1 MVTQISAFTRS
12 CNEGISRI
20 LISDVYVSEIY
31 YTTNRPQNLIIK
43 KYTAIWDTG
52 ATNTVI
58 TKKVMME
65 CKLWSIGMTK
75 VIHAGGEATT
85 NSYLVN
91 LYLPNNLE
99 VRGVRVSE
107 GILGEKVD
115 VLIGMDIISKGDF
128 AVTNYNG
135 RTVFT
140 FRYPSVE
147 CIDFVKTPYKEK
159 PIKVTNKIGRNDPC
173 PCGSGKKYKH
183 CCLKKNNKNFK
194 K

>member
-159 PIKVTNKIGRNDPC
+159 PIKV
-173 PCGSGKKYKH
+173 
-183 CCLKKNNKNFK
+183 NNKNFK

>member
-1 MVTQISAFTRS
+1 MATKINAFSRS
-12 CNEGISRI
+12 YNKGISRI
-20 LISDVYVSEIY
+20 LISDVYVSEVY
-31 YTTNRPQNLIIK
+31 HTTNRPQNLIIK
-43 KYTAIWDTG
+43 KYTALWDTG

-65 CKLWSIGMTK
+65 CKLWSTGMTK
-75 VIHAGGEATT
+75 VIHAGGETIT

-91 LYLPNNLE
+91 LYLPNKLE

-135 RTVFT
+135 TTVFT

-147 CIDFVKTPYKEK
+147 CIDFVKNIRQAKTVKK
-159 PIKVTNKIGRNDPC
+159 SNKIGRNDPC
-173 PCGSGKKYKH
+173 PCGSGKKYKY
-183 CCLKKNNKNFK
+183 C
-194 K
+194 